1 VKSGRI
7 RHNPNN
13 NLVGAK
19 IMEQFN
25 SSYFISLFSD
35 LDYNN
40 GQDKQYFF
48 YIHFFML
55 ALILFGFNQLNHGA
69 FYALKHY
76 NKYFQA
82 PTKMLRLGLT

>member
-1 VKSGRI
+1 MQIYGLSKKYR
-7 RHNPNN
+7 
-13 NLVGAK
+13 L
-19 IMEQFN
+19 
-25 SSYFISLFSD
+25 SLFSD